1 MAAASEA
8 GNRPA
13 VVIRPTRG
21 WPAPDLGAVW
31 SRRELVYFFAWRDV
45 KVRYKQSAFGIAWAV
60 LQPLVFVLI
69 FTLLFSRGASLPHG
83 DLPYPLFAYSGM
95 LMWTVFSG
103 SLGRS
108 TASVVANQFIVSRVY
123 FPRLVLPIAAAATA
137 LVDFAV
143 ASLVLVGMLIA
154 YDEGVSLGILA
165 LPLFALLALATGL
178 AFGLTLSALNVRF
191 RDVGQALS
199 LLTIV
204 WLFATPV
211 AYSSELLPERWRF
224 VYELNPMVGVI
235 EGTRWALFGGDAPV
249 RPLLLSL
256 AVVSVVLGVGLVV
269 FRRLER
275 TFADTV

>member
-1 MAAASEA
+1 MAAATEA
-8 GNRPA
+8 RGRPA

-21 WPAPDLGAVW
+21 WRAPDLGAVW
-31 SRRELVYFFAWRDV
+31 RNRELVYFFAWRDV
-45 KVRYKQSAFGIAWAV
+45 KVRYKQSAFGLAWAV

-95 LMWTVFSG
+95 LLWQVFSS

-108 TASVVANQFIVSRVY
+108 SGSVVANQYIVSRVY

-143 ASLVLVGMLIA
+143 ASVVLVGMLVA
-154 YDEGVSLGILA
+154 YGEGISPGVVA
-165 LPLFALLALATGL
+165 LPVFALLALAAGL

-191 RDVGQALS
+191 RDVGQALP

-211 AYSSELLPERWRF
+211 AYASELVPEEWRF
-224 VYELNPMVGVI
+224 VYELNPVVGVI
-235 EGTRWALFGGDAPV
+235 EGARWALFGGEAPL
-249 RPLLLSL
+249 RALTLSL
-256 AVVSVVLGVGLVV
+256 AVISVATAAGLAV